1 MWSVTRKAIVL
12 AAGLVMVASG
22 TARAATVDARV
33 PFAFIVEG
41 HTLPAGQ
48 YRVESELS
56 DPSVLLIRGE
66 NGSKASMFVLT
77 RPAAGHDPAGD
88 TPSLTFD
95 RYENQYRLVSI
106 WESKEQGQ
114 EITPVRS
121 MTFAQ
126 TSTKAAPV
134 AAKHTARHTVPTHAT
149 RGVVKSMDTSTLVI
163 TRTGKMHGDMT
174 FALNSTTH
182 LQGTVAVGTP
192 VSVRYREDAKTYV
205 ATAVTAQPTKPQAVH
220 AAAPKP

>member
-12 AAGLVMVASG
+12 AAGLVMIAAG
-22 TARAATVDARV
+22 TARAATVDVRV

-41 HTLPAGQ
+41 HTLPAGH
-48 YRVESELS
+48 YRVESETT
-56 DPSVLLIRGE
+56 DPSVLLIRDESGA
-66 NGSKASMFVLT
+66 KAGMFVLS

-88 TPSLTFD
+88 TPVLTFD

-106 WESKEQGQ
+106 WESKDQGQ
-114 EITPVRS
+114 EIPMTRS
-121 MTFAQ
+121 RAFAQ
-126 TSTKAAPV
+126 AAGTAAP
-134 AAKHTARHTVPTHAT
+134 AAKHASRHAIPTHAT
-149 RGVVKSMDTSTLVI
+149 RGLVKSMDASTLVI
-163 TRTGKMHGDMT
+163 TRSGKMHGEMT
-174 FALNSTTH
+174 FALNPTTH

-205 ATAVTAQPTKPQAVH
+205 ATAVTAQPSKPQAVH

>member
-12 AAGLVMVASG
+12 AAGLVMVAAG
-22 TARAATVDARV
+22 TARAATVDVRV

-48 YRVESELS
+48 YRMESGTS

-66 NGSKASMFVLT
+66 DGSQAAMFVLT
-77 RPAAGHDPAGD
+77 QRAAGHDPAGD
-88 TPSLTFD
+88 TPALTFD

-106 WESKEQGQ
+106 WESNEQGQ
-114 EITPVRS
+114 DIT
-121 MTFAQ
+121 
-126 TSTKAAPV
+126 TSTKTSPAAV
-134 AAKHTARHTVPTHAT
+134 AKHASSRAVPTHAT
-149 RGVVKSMDTSTLVI
+149 RGVVKSMDAGTLVI
-163 TRTGKMHGDMT
+163 TRTGKMHGEMT
-174 FALNSTTH
+174 FVLNPTTH

-192 VSVRYREDAKTYV
+192 VSVRYREDAKTFV
-205 ATAVTAQPTKPQAVH
+205 ATAITAQPSKPHAVH